1 MTLFKRLINI
11 CLFCIV
17 ATAAMAQSG
26 TNSPYPRYGFG
37 QLSDQSF
44 GNTKAMGGIAYGLRD
59 GLHINAANPASYS
72 AVDSL
77 TFLFDAGMSLQ
88 NTNFKEN
95 GVKTNAK
102 NSTVDYIA
110 MQFRLW
116 KRMGMTLGFLPYSMV
131 GYNMSQTETV
141 PNSEDQYGNTTTRLM
156 SYKGEGGLQQVF
168 VGLGYKVFDN
178 LSIGANFS
186 YLYGEISHTSS
197 LTFSNTN
204 ASSSVLANKLEI
216 SDYKIDLGLQ
226 YTHKFGKKH
235 TLNLGAVYSLG
246 HDLNSSG
253 YNIRETYLS
262 GSNYPATQSIDTIKN
277 AFSLPHTLGFGATY
291 VYNKRLTVGLDY
303 TLQKW
308 GETKFFNEEGKFQ
321 NRSKIALGAEYLPNP
336 IGRNYLKRIRYRA
349 GAYYSDPYT
358 KIDGKEGAREYG
370 VSFGFGLPLEVFQ
383 GRSLLN
389 ISGQYVKVSPKVKGM
404 LEENYLRVNIGLTF
418 NDRWFMKWKVE

>member
-1 MTLFKRLINI
+1 
-11 CLFCIV
+11 
-17 ATAAMAQSG
+17 
-26 TNSPYPRYGFG
+26 
-37 QLSDQSF
+37 
-44 GNTKAMGGIAYGLRD
+44 
-59 GLHINAANPASYS
+59 
-72 AVDSL
+72 
-77 TFLFDAGMSLQ
+77 
-88 NTNFKEN
+88 
-95 GVKTNAK
+95 
-102 NSTVDYIA
+102 

-156 SYKGEGGLQQVF
+156 SYKGEGGQQQVF

-358 KIDGKEGAREYG
+358 KIDGKEGAREFG

-404 LEENYLRVNIGLTF
+404 LEENY
-418 NDRWFMKWKVE
+418 